1 MELEKGQ
8 LVKATLCAPMTMG
21 IQQGI
26 VKDGDTGLITKV
38 CERSGILPG
47 LYRVY
52 WLSGTASGDWW
63 MVETFVSALEEDDNE
78 V

>member
-8 LVKATLCAPMTMG
+8 LVKATLCAPMRLG
-21 IQQGI
+21 IRGI
-26 VKDGDTGLITKV
+26 VKKGDTGLITKV
-38 CERSGILPG
+38 YKGSGILPG

-63 MVETFVSALEEDDNE
+63 MDETFVQPIKEDDNE

>member
-8 LVKATLCAPMTMG
+8 LVKATLGAPMTMG

-26 VKDGDTGLITKV
+26 VKKGDTGLVTKV
-38 CERSGILPG
+38 CNATAISPRM
-47 LYRVY
+47 YCVY

-63 MVETFVSALEEDDNE
+63 MRETYVCALEKDDNE